1 MSTTMRPMRLL
12 LLAALLG
19 GTFATGVEAQGVR
32 VEVPR
37 ERGWVGLRVDFTLIR
52 MGGEERTVVVVKEV
66 LQDSPARE
74 AGLRPGDT
82 LTHID
87 GQPISQKVFT
97 AMGRTLEP
105 GDLVRLTIHRDGR
118 DREVLLEAGRRPP
131 QVQGRR
137 LPDPA
142 HLSVRLDSM
151 RGAIIQNLDSMRIHV
166 DSLSVRITPAGAD
179 SLEALALTFLAPR
192 ADSTRPPP
200 RGYTYR
206 LLEPGVD
213 TLASPDTVASAPP
226 PWSPHP
232 ELFVPFQLDRAE
244 SRALRETQEEL
255 RELRKEITGVR
266 RKELARIRE
275 IQGGLRGAV
284 GAVEEAVKKDEEI
297 RRLRSRED
305 TLLARQ
311 RELAERLN
319 VLSRE
324 VAKSRWVETEER
336 SRRSRD
342 ATAGARAREAE
353 AQARLE
359 EAVRTARQRSEAA
372 AGSRYEYRRPRPTNI
387 QIIGQSFVAGAQLA
401 PLNPSLGEYFGTE
414 EGVLVMEVVEGTPA
428 QEWGLQAGDVIVRAG
443 DQEVS
448 SLEDLRF
455 SLGYL
460 EGRLRVRII
469 RKGKPLQLV
478 FSREP

>member
-1 MSTTMRPMRLL
+1 MSTTTRPMRLL

-32 VEVPR
+32 VDVPR

-66 LQDSPARE
+66 LQDSPARD
-74 AGLRPGDT
+74 AGLQPGDT

-131 QVQGRR
+131 QVPGRR

-142 HLSVRLDSM
+142 NLSVRLDSM

-166 DSLSVRITPAGAD
+166 DSLRVRITPAGAD
-179 SLEALALTFLAPR
+179 SLEAVALTFLAPR
-192 ADSTRPPP
+192 ADSTRPRP

-213 TLASPDTVASAPP
+213 TLASPDTLASAPP
-226 PWSPHP
+226 AWSPRP

-266 RKELARIRE
+266 RRELARIRE

-297 RRLRSRED
+297 RRLRSLED
-305 TLLARQ
+305 TLLGRQ
-311 RELAERLN
+311 RELTERLN

-324 VAKSRWVETEER
+324 LAKSRWVETEER
-336 SRRSRD
+336 SRRSRE
-342 ATAGARAREAE
+342 AAAARAGRAE

-359 EAVRTARQRSEAA
+359 EAVRAARQRSEAA
-372 AGSRYEYRRPRPTNI
+372 AGSRYEYRRPTSI
-387 QIIGQSFVAGAQLA
+387 QVIGQSFVAGAQLA
-401 PLNPSLGEYFGTE
+401 ALNPSLGEYFGTE

-448 SLEDLRF
+448 SLDDLRF

-460 EGRLRVRII
+460 EGTLRVRVI